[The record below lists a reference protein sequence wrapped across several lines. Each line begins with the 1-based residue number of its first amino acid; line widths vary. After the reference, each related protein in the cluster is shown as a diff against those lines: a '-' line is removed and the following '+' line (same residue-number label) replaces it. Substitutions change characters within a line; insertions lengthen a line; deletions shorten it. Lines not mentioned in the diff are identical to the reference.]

1 MVKKIGISLRVEN
14 IKKYEEKRDSISHDW
29 IDLFKKL
36 NFIPILIPNKLHNV
50 ELFLKDMK
58 LDGLIL
64 SGGDNIGDYPERDIT
79 EKKIIDF
86 AMLHKIPLLG
96 VCRGMQV
103 LNQFFEGTI
112 ILNENN
118 NHVAQNHSI
127 EIINSKFPHFQNF
140 QKFEVNSFHNNLI
153 KNEILGDKLIP
164 FAISKSD
171 KTIEGFYHETLPFV
185 GVMWHPERDNSN
197 SIQTEL
203 LKMIYCDE
211 IWLN

>member
-1 MVKKIGISLRVEN
+1 LIKKIGISLRVEN
-14 IKKYEEKRDSISHDW
+14 IKKYEENRDSISHDW
-29 IDLFKKL
+29 IELLTKL

-50 ELFLKDMK
+50 EVFLKEMK

-86 AMLHKIPLLG
+86 AILYKIPMLG

-103 LNQFFEGTI
+103 LNQFFEGTT

-164 FAISKSD
+164 FAISKID
-171 KTIEGFYHETLPFV
+171 KTIEGFYHENLPFV

-197 SIQTEL
+197 FIQTEL